1 MGSARLRGL
10 LSRHIMLVV
19 TGTLVAV
26 AVPPLAAQAAARSVK
41 AAASPCSS
49 GLVALTFDD
58 GPNST
63 LTPDF
68 LNLLHERHVP
78 ATFFVVG
85 QRVSA
90 APGVVRRA
98 AALGFTIGNHTYG
111 HEDLV
116 RLGSGEVRSTLRR
129 TRRAIRAASVT
140 PSQLMRPPYG
150 SIDARVRAVV
160 GDLGLVPVLWTADP
174 RDWDGRSAGSIVR
187 SVLGQLRPGEPNIV
201 LLHDGV
207 DRSAATLAAVPRII
221 AGIRNRG
228 YCLAALDGRGRPRP
242 PVPTARVSDA
252 SVSERPG
259 GSVLRFSVGLSRPTS
274 RRTSVRVR
282 TAAGTASAGAD
293 FVPTDTRVFI
303 PVGVRRAVVRVRV
316 RDDAR
321 DEPIERL
328 RVRLDEPRG
337 LRIGDGTGVGLVR
350 DDDPP
355 PRLRVESVEVVEP
368 AAGGVD
374 VPVRL
379 ALTRASGK
387 TVEVSVSAVADS
399 AGPDDYVPTTR
410 RVRFRPG
417 EVSALFTVRVLADD
431 VEEPVESFTVRAVD
445 GSNLDLTGAVGAV
458 TVVPPTAPAPPTT
471 PPAPVE

>member
-1 MGSARLRGL
+1 
-10 LSRHIMLVV
+10 
-19 TGTLVAV
+19 
-26 AVPPLAAQAAARSVK
+26 
-41 AAASPCSS
+41 
-49 GLVALTFDD
+49 
-58 GPNST
+58 
-63 LTPDF
+63 
-68 LNLLHERHVP
+68 
-78 ATFFVVG
+78 
-85 QRVSA
+85 
-90 APGVVRRA
+90 
-98 AALGFTIGNHTYG
+98 
-111 HEDLV
+111 
-116 RLGSGEVRSTLRR
+116 VRSTLRR

-140 PSQLMRPPYG
+140 PSRLMRPPYG

-207 DRSAATLAAVPRII
+207 DRSVATLAAVPRII
-221 AGIRNRG
+221 TGIRNRG

-259 GSVLRFSVGLSRPTS
+259 GSVLRFTVSLSRPTS

-282 TAAGTASAGAD
+282 TRAGTARAGAD
-293 FVPTDTRVFI
+293 FVPIDTRVFL
-303 PVGVRRAVVRVRV
+303 PVGARRAVVWVGV

-321 DEPIERL
+321 DEPLERM

-355 PRLRVESVEVVEP
+355 PRLRVGSVEVVEP

-379 ALTRASGK
+379 RLGRASGR
-387 TVEVSVSAVADS
+387 TIEVSVSAVPGS
-399 AGPDDYVPTTR
+399 AGPDDFVPTTT

-417 EVSALFTVRVLADD
+417 EVSAVFTVRVLADD

-445 GSNLDLTGAVGAV
+445 GTNLDLTGAVGVV
-458 TVVPPTAPAPPTT
+458 TVVPPTAPTQPTT
-471 PPAPVE
+471 PAQPPAPGE